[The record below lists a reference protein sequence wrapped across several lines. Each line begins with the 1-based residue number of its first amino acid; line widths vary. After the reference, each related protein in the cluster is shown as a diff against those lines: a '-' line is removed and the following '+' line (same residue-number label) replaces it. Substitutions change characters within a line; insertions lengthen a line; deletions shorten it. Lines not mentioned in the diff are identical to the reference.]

1 VSETTAS
8 RLPPWLDKAAAQLQR
23 AHANQRMPHALLLHE
38 APGAGGELF
47 ATWAAQL
54 LLCTGAT
61 PACGQCRS
69 CQRVARNE
77 HPDYRIIVPDPELKL
92 GQITVDQV
100 RDLGAGLALSSH
112 EGAGT
117 CVLIKPAHA
126 LNRFSANALL
136 KTLEEP
142 RPGVLLI
149 LLTSSP
155 SLLPATLRSRCLRLR
170 LPAPDRESA
179 LVWLQAQ
186 RPAGREAWSAAL
198 DVLGV
203 APLEALGSDLEQ
215 LQGIRA
221 DVLAVLQDARQGRVD
236 VVRTAAHWSK
246 DDLGLRLRCIENCL
260 TGWVLHAPG
269 SRPEAPELRAGAQ
282 LQTGGLDINIRSALG
297 LVDGVRELQR
307 QLGTPLNKPLAL
319 ERYFW
324 LLNSG

>member
-1 VSETTAS
+1 
-8 RLPPWLDKAAAQLQR
+8 
-23 AHANQRMPHALLLHE
+23 MPHALLLHE

-47 ATWAAQL
+47 ATYAAQL

-100 RDLGAGLALSSH
+100 RDLGEGLALSSH
-112 EGAGT
+112 EGLGT

-179 LVWLQAQ
+179 LGWLQAQ

-215 LQGIRA
+215 LKGIRA

-236 VVRTAAHWSK
+236 VVRTAAQWSR

-260 TGWVLHAPG
+260 TGRVLHTPAWH
-269 SRPEAPELRAGAQ
+269 PEAPELRAGAQ